1 MQNVDGKQSTL
12 KPTDKIVICADLDL
26 LEFPLES
33 LKLIHSNAGVGS
45 VSRDFS
51 LQFLSTRINLNKECE
66 CECLKNL
73 LFNFANR
80 H

>member
-45 VSRDFS
+45 VS
-51 LQFLSTRINLNKECE
+51 INVLNIFVYL
-66 CECLKNL
+66 LKSI
-73 LFNFANR
+73 NFQS
-80 H
+80 